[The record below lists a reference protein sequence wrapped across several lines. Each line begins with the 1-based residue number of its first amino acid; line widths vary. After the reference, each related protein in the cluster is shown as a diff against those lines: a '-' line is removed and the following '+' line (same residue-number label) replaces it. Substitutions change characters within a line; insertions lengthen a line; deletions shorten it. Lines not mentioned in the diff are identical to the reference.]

1 MDVDSPPTSVQSQIS
16 YRQSVLPE
24 VEMFSY
30 LLVIIFLIDQKQTEE
45 VSCLPTLLTPFLC
58 MDELLN
64 PMLTQRKISQ
74 VTVFWVKCRG
84 PDVEALMT
92 STTYSNNVEFKYKDD
107 LTLSF
112 RVGGWS
118 SMCSEISI
126 VYFVVCALKVCVHYQ
141 DGDVGF
147 SKIISAFSLL

>member
-1 MDVDSPPTSVQSQIS
+1 MDVDSPPTSVQSQLS
-16 YRQSVLPE
+16 HRQSVLPE

-30 LLVIIFLIDQKQTEE
+30 LLVIIFLIDQKQIEE

-74 VTVFWVKCRG
+74 LTVFWVKCRG
-84 PDVEALMT
+84 PGVEALMT
-92 STTYSNNVEFKYKDD
+92 STTYSKNGEFKHKDD
-107 LTLSF
+107 MTL
-112 RVGGWS
+112 VIS
-118 SMCSEISI
+118 SWWVVSMYSEICI

-141 DGDVGF
+141 DGDVEF
-147 SKIISAFSLL
+147 SKIICSFSLL